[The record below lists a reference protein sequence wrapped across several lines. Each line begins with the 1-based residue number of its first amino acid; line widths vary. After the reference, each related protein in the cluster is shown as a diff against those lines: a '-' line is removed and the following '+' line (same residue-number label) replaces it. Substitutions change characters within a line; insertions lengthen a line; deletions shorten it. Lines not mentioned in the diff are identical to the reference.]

1 MGDFMLKYKEGKDPQ
16 HDFITIEINIGRKNN
31 KKCK

>member
-16 HDFITIEINIGRKNN
+16 HDFIKIEINIGRK
-31 KKCK
+31 K